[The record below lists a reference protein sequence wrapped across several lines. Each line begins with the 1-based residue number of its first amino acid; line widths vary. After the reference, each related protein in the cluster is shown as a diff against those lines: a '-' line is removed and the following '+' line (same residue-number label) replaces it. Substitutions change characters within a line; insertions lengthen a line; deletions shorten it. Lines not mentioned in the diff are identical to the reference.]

1 MLKRIVQQ
9 VNGLITNLY
18 MEVSTL
24 VKEQLLNNVNKLRVS
39 IIQPLLD
46 AVSQLRNLLV
56 QTMLSFKALLVSL
69 ITQAQSI
76 KQGLINA
83 LRKAF
88 QIGSQ
93 PPTTVAQTHQPALVQ
108 AKPKKKRAGKTK

>member
-1 MLKRIVQQ
+1 MLKHIVQQ
-9 VNGLITNLY
+9 VNGLITNLFTA
-18 MEVSTL
+18 VSSL
-24 VKEQLLNNVNKLRVS
+24 VRELLLNNVSKLLAS
-39 IIQPLLD
+39 ITQALLD
-46 AVSQLRNLLV
+46 AVNLLRNLLV
-56 QTMLSFKALLVSL
+56 QTMLSFKALLANL
-69 ITQAQSI
+69 ITQVQSI

-93 PPTTVAQTHQPALVQ
+93 PQTTAAQTQQPALVR

>member
-56 QTMLSFKALLVSL
+56 QTMLSFKALLASL

-83 LRKAF
+83 LRKPF

-93 PPTTVAQTHQPALVQ
+93 PPTTAVQTHQPALVQ